1 MMKPFRKNVAVA
13 IDGGGI
19 RGVIITQA
27 LAVLEAHLGQPV
39 HQMFRLAVGTSTG
52 SIISAGIAAGFT
64 ASQMTE
70 LYIHLADTIFPNSL
84 RKMLFPLTR
93 YRYPVEPFHKALETF
108 FGDRK
113 VGDSWRDQ
121 PRTDLVITTFDLE
134 ENRTRF
140 IKPWK
145 EEFVDWTVA
154 RAVQA
159 SCSVPTYFPIVENRF
174 IDGGIGS
181 YSNPCYIAAYEL
193 KECLNWDP
201 AETTLISIGTG
212 RSPYFFDSRA
222 VSKLWSWD
230 WIGRI
235 AGAFS
240 QSAADQ
246 QVNLVET
253 SYPALDFRRF
263 QINLR
268 ESIQMDDTAQ
278 IDRLVAY
285 GSRLGRMMID
295 DQVDPAQGITV
306 KRPGGFPLG

>member
-1 MMKPFRKNVAVA
+1 MKPFRKNVAVA

-19 RGVIITQA
+19 RGVLITQA
-27 LAVLEAHLGQPV
+27 LAILETHLGRKV
-39 HQMFRLAVGTSTG
+39 HDIFRLAVGTSTG
-52 SIISAGIAAGFT
+52 SIISAGIATGYT
-64 ASQMTE
+64 AREMTE
-70 LYIHLADTIFPNSL
+70 LYIRMGESIFPNSL
-84 RKMLFPLTR
+84 RKKLFPLTR
-93 YRYPVEPFHKALETF
+93 YRYPIEPFNLTLDRF
-108 FGDRK
+108 FGERK
-113 VGDSWRDQ
+113 MGDFWQDH

-145 EEFVDWTVA
+145 EEFEDWPVA
-154 RAVQA
+154 KAVRA
-159 SCSVPTYFPIVENRF
+159 SCSVPTYFPIVEKRY

-193 KECLNWDP
+193 KECLGWDP

-212 RSPYFFDSRA
+212 RSPYTFDART
-222 VSKLWSWD
+222 VSKLWAWD
-230 WIGRI
+230 WVGRI

-253 SYPALDFRRF
+253 SFEALDFRRF

-268 ESIQMDDTAQ
+268 ESIQMDDIGQ

-285 GSRLGRMMID
+285 GARLGRMMID
-295 DQVDPAQGITV
+295 DQFDSAQGITIKTPV
-306 KRPGGFPLG
+306 RTPLG

>member
-1 MMKPFRKNVAVA
+1 MKPFRKNVAIA

-19 RGVIITQA
+19 RGVLITQA
-27 LAVLEAHLGQPV
+27 LAALEAHLNQTV
-39 HQMFRLAVGTSTG
+39 HDIFRLVVGTSTG
-52 SIISAGIAAGFT
+52 SIISAGIATGFT
-64 ASQMTE
+64 AREMTE
-70 LYIHLADTIFPNSL
+70 LYIHMGKTIFPDSI

-93 YRYPVEPFHKALETF
+93 YRYPIEPFNQALDAF
-108 FGDRK
+108 FGDRRM
-113 VGDSWRDQ
+113 GDFWEGF
-121 PRTDLVITTFDLE
+121 PRTDLVITTFDME

-145 EEFVDWTVA
+145 EEFEDWPVA
-154 RAVQA
+154 KAVQA
-159 SCSVPTYFPIVENRF
+159 SCSVPTYFPIVEKRY

-193 KECLNWDP
+193 KECLNWDLE
-201 AETTLISIGTG
+201 ETTLISIGTG
-212 RSPYFFDSRA
+212 RSPYTFDARTVSR
-222 VSKLWSWD
+222 LWAWD

-235 AGAFS
+235 GGAFT

-253 SYPALDFRRF
+253 SFEGLDFRRF

-268 ESIQMDDTAQ
+268 ESIQMDDTGQ

-285 GSRLGRMMID
+285 GARLGRMMID
-295 DQVDPAQGITV
+295 DQFDSAQGISI
-306 KRPGGFPLG
+306 KRPGGYPLG

>member
-1 MMKPFRKNVAVA
+1 MKPFRKNVAIA

-19 RGVIITQA
+19 RGVLITQA
-27 LAVLEAHLGQPV
+27 LAVLEAHLNQTV
-39 HQMFRLAVGTSTG
+39 HDIFRLVVGTSTG
-52 SIISAGIAAGFT
+52 SIISAGIATGFT
-64 ASQMTE
+64 AREMTE
-70 LYIHLADTIFPNSL
+70 LYIRMGETIFPNSL

-93 YRYPVEPFHKALETF
+93 YRYPIEPFNLALDEF
-108 FGDRK
+108 FSDRRMGDFWE
-113 VGDSWRDQ
+113 GY
-121 PRTDLVITTFDLE
+121 PRTDLVVTTFDLE

-145 EEFVDWTVA
+145 EEFEDWPVA
-154 RAVQA
+154 KAVRA
-159 SCSVPTYFPIVENRF
+159 SCSVPTYFPIVEKRY

-193 KECLNWDP
+193 KECLNWNLE
-201 AETTLISIGTG
+201 ETTLISIGTG
-212 RSPYFFDSRA
+212 RSPYTFDSRA
-222 VSKLWSWD
+222 VSRLWPWD

-235 AGAFS
+235 GGAFS

-253 SYPALDFRRF
+253 SFEGLDFRRF

-268 ESIQMDDTAQ
+268 ESIQMDDTSQ

-285 GSRLGRMMID
+285 GARLGRMIID
-295 DQVDPAQGITV
+295 DQFDCAQGISI
-306 KRPGGFPLG
+306 KQPGNYPLG

>member
-1 MMKPFRKNVAVA
+1 MKPFRKNVAIA

-27 LAVLEAHLGQPV
+27 LSVLEAYLNQPV
-39 HQMFRLAVGTSTG
+39 HNLFRLAVGTSTG
-52 SIISAGIAAGFT
+52 SIISAGIATGFS
-64 ASQMTE
+64 AKEMTE
-70 LYIHLADTIFPNSL
+70 LYIRMGASIFPASL

-93 YRYPVEPFHKALETF
+93 YRYPIEPFKQALDTF
-108 FGDRK
+108 FGERRM
-113 VGDSWRDQ
+113 GDFWQ
-121 PRTDLVITTFDLE
+121 GYPRTDLVVTTFDLE

-145 EEFVDWTVA
+145 KEFEDWPVVK
-154 RAVQA
+154 AVQA
-159 SCSVPTYFPIVENRF
+159 SCSVPTYFPIVENRY

-193 KECLNWDP
+193 KECLNWNLE
-201 AETTLISIGTG
+201 ETTLISIGTG
-212 RSPYFFDSRA
+212 RSPYSFDSKMASR
-222 VSKLWSWD
+222 LWAWD

-253 SYPALDFRRF
+253 SFEGLDFRRF

-268 ESIQMDDTAQ
+268 ESIQMDDVDQ

-285 GSRLGRMMID
+285 GTRLGRMMID
-295 DQVDPAQGITV
+295 DKVDSAQGITI
-306 KRPGGFPLG
+306 KRPGNYPLG

>member
-1 MMKPFRKNVAVA
+1 MKPFRKNVAIA

-19 RGVIITQA
+19 RGVLITRA
-27 LAVLEAHLGQPV
+27 LAELEAHLNQAV
-39 HQMFRLAVGTSTG
+39 HDIFRLAVGTSTG
-52 SIISAGIAAGFT
+52 SIISAGIATGYT
-64 ASQMTE
+64 AREMTE
-70 LYIHLADTIFPNSL
+70 LYIRMGETIFPNSL
-84 RKMLFPLTR
+84 RKRLFPLTR
-93 YRYPVEPFHKALETF
+93 YRYPIGPVNQTLDAF
-108 FGDRK
+108 FGDKRM
-113 VGDSWRDQ
+113 GDFWQ
-121 PRTDLVITTFDLE
+121 GYPRTDLVMTTFDLE

-145 EEFVDWTVA
+145 EEFKDWPVA
-154 RAVQA
+154 KAVRA
-159 SCSVPTYFPIVENRF
+159 SCSVPTYFPISENRY

-193 KECLNWDP
+193 KECLNWNLE
-201 AETTLISIGTG
+201 ETTLISIGTG
-212 RSPYFFDSRA
+212 RSPYTFDSGT
-222 VSKLWSWD
+222 VSSLWAWD

-253 SYPALDFRRF
+253 SFEGLDFRRF

-268 ESIQMDDTAQ
+268 EAIQMDDTAQ

-285 GSRLGRMMID
+285 GARLGRMMID
-295 DQVDPAQGITV
+295 DQFDSAQGISI
-306 KRPGGFPLG
+306 KHPGGYPLG

>member
-1 MMKPFRKNVAVA
+1 MKPFRKNVAIA

-27 LAVLEAHLGQPV
+27 LAILEAHLNQTV
-39 HQMFRLAVGTSTG
+39 HDIFRLAVGTSTG
-52 SIISAGIAAGFT
+52 SVISAGIATGFT
-64 ASQMTE
+64 AREITE
-70 LYIHLADTIFPNSL
+70 LYIRMGETIFPDTL
-84 RKMLFPLTR
+84 RKKLFPLTR
-93 YRYPVEPFHKALETF
+93 YRYPIEPFNQALDAYF
-108 FGDRK
+108 SDRRMGDFWQ
-113 VGDSWRDQ
+113 GY

-145 EEFVDWTVA
+145 KEFEDWPVA
-154 RAVQA
+154 KAVRA
-159 SCSVPTYFPIVENRF
+159 SCSVPTYFPIAENRY

-193 KECLNWDP
+193 KECLNWNLE
-201 AETTLISIGTG
+201 ETTLISIGTG
-212 RSPYFFDSRA
+212 RSPYTFDSRT
-222 VSKLWSWD
+222 VSRLWAWD

-253 SYPALDFRRF
+253 SFKELDFRRF

-268 ESIQMDDTAQ
+268 ESIQMDDTSQ

-285 GSRLGRMMID
+285 GARLGRMMID
-295 DQVDPAQGITV
+295 DQFDSAQGISV
-306 KRPGGFPLG
+306 KQPGNYPLG

>member
-1 MMKPFRKNVAVA
+1 MKPFRKNVAIA

-19 RGVIITQA
+19 RGVIITRA
-27 LAVLEAHLGQPV
+27 LAILEAHLDQSV
-39 HQMFRLAVGTSTG
+39 HDMFRLAVGTSTG
-52 SIISAGIAAGFT
+52 SIISAGIAAGYT
-64 ASQMTE
+64 ASEMTA
-70 LYIHLADTIFPNSL
+70 LYIRLAETIFPNSL
-84 RKMLFPLTR
+84 RKTLFPLTR
-93 YRYPVEPFHKALETF
+93 YRYPVEPFKQALETF
-108 FGDRK
+108 FGERRM
-113 VGDSWRDQ
+113 GDFWEHH
-121 PRTDLVITTFDLE
+121 PRTDLVVTTFDLE

-145 EEFVDWTVA
+145 EEFSDWTVA

-193 KECLNWDP
+193 KECLNWDL

-212 RSPYFFDSRA
+212 RGPYTFDSRT
-222 VSKLWSWD
+222 VSKLWAWD

-253 SYPALDFRRF
+253 SYSMLDFRRF

-268 ESIQMDDTAQ
+268 ESIQMDDTSQ
-278 IDRLVAY
+278 IERLVAY

-295 DQVDPAQGITV
+295 DQVDSAQGITV